1 MDGELYLWGRMS
13 VTLFSA
19 SIICTARPQR
29 YRSTGEDSMFVNGW
43 QDCIV
48 SSLQHYSAA
57 ALSALKPVQACVMG
71 LDQFI

>member
-1 MDGELYLWGRMS
+1 
-13 VTLFSA
+13 
-19 SIICTARPQR
+19 
-29 YRSTGEDSMFVNGW
+29 MFVNGW